1 MGFRLNGGSI
11 QFQLLRSLNL
21 ISSKNCAVEWK
32 WLCKEMGKPLNWVGA
47 WWMFQTLPFSV
58 HSLRAAF
65 HKDVRLL
72 LGSGSDAPINNWW
85 LISRCSRSNGFGF
98 WRISFIEYANFLIA
112 SKARHGS
119 DGKLGFSDPI
129 RSVGYFPFDR
139 ILRSIQK
146 VAFRSERR
154 FHRQPES
161 GRIRCKI
168 SKAQVS
174 WPYHWLSDCLR
185 SSDCLAALGQLTVC
199 LAA

>member
-85 LISRCSRSNGFGF
+85 LISRCSRSNGLASLNMQIY
-98 WRISFIEYANFLIA
+98 WLPPLEANWYIFLNPMLTFCFKWMNEETHLHLEDKNKCVTCD
-112 SKARHGS
+112 KARS
-119 DGKLGFSDPI
+119 S
-129 RSVGYFPFDR
+129 
-139 ILRSIQK
+139 
-146 VAFRSERR
+146 RR
-154 FHRQPES
+154 
-161 GRIRCKI
+161 
-168 SKAQVS
+168 AN
-174 WPYHWLSDCLR
+174 
-185 SSDCLAALGQLTVC
+185 VC
-199 LAA
+199 R